1 MNYDGYVYFLTFLNT
16 IGPKLFGMLLIL
28 VYTILITVGEIK
40 RRKMTKED
48 RLFFKGFLIGLFIL
62 DIPFLYQFIKM
73 LIEIIYL
80 ANINPIDLI
89 NGNYNKDI
97 L

>member
-1 MNYDGYVYFLTFLNT
+1 MKYDGYVYFLTLLNT
-16 IGPKLFGMLLIL
+16 IGPKLFGMFIIL
-28 VYTILITVGEIK
+28 VYTVMIILAEIK

-48 RLFFKGFLIGLFIL
+48 RLFFKGFLIGLFVI

-73 LIEIIYL
+73 FIEIIYL

-89 NGNYNKDI
+89 NSNYNKAV